1 MVFLFALLYAAALI
15 LLSDHFLLCEY
26 DVGNFGKI
34 ESAFAE
40 GCLH

>member
-1 MVFLFALLYAAALI
+1 MVFFFALLHATALI
-15 LLSDHFLLCEY
+15 LLSDHFLLSED
-26 DVGNFGKI
+26 DVGDFGKI